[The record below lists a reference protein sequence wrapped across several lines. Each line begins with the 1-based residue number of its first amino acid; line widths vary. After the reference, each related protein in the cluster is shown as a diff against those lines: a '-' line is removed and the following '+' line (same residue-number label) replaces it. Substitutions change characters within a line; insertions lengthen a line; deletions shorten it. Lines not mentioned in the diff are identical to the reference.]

1 MELLCVNI
9 ALPLQLPQRKAVKLI
24 VNYSNFLVAWS
35 QLSVHKVNL
44 TLVPLLG

>member
-24 VNYSNFLVAWS
+24 VHYSNFLRS
-35 QLSVHKVNL
+35 M
-44 TLVPLLG
+44 VPIIRHPSTKSI